1 MISDVLVVGVNS
13 QAGITAVKGP
23 PVLNSEERAAII
35 QSCKW
40 VKECIAETPYTLS
53 EQTLEDYN
61 CKYYIHGDDPC
72 YLENGIEACAY
83 FTEKG
88 RFK

>member
-35 QSCKW
+35 
-40 VKECIAETPYTLS
+40 
-53 EQTLEDYN
+53 
-61 CKYYIHGDDPC
+61 
-72 YLENGIEACAY
+72 
-83 FTEKG
+83 
-88 RFK
+88 